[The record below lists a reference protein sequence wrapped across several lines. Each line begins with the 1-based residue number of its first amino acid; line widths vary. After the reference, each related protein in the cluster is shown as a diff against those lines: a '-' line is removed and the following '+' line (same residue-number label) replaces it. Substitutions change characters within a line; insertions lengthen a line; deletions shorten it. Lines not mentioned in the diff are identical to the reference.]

1 MKLGINIDHNKR
13 KVPATLRDAV
23 HEIEDLI
30 QWVNQQYRQHHSLK
44 RMQVVKLSNWV
55 RTLVMVPIVVKEN
68 QTVRGV
74 KMSEPL
80 MNIVK
85 IFVILFVC
93 LFVYNTAFGKTITME
108 VDGKEIIT
116 ITVAEEEPDCE

>member
-1 MKLGINIDHNKR
+1 MEL
-13 KVPATLRDAV
+13 
-23 HEIEDLI
+23 
-30 QWVNQQYRQHHSLK
+30 
-44 RMQVVKLSNWV
+44 
-55 RTLVMVPIVVKEN
+55 IVVKEN

-85 IFVILFVC
+85 IIIVLFVC

-116 ITVAEEEPDCE
+116 ITVAEEEKEQESEEEPDCE

>member
-1 MKLGINIDHNKR
+1 
-13 KVPATLRDAV
+13 
-23 HEIEDLI
+23 
-30 QWVNQQYRQHHSLK
+30 
-44 RMQVVKLSNWV
+44 
-55 RTLVMVPIVVKEN
+55 MVPIVVKEN

-74 KMSEPL
+74 KMSEPI

-116 ITVAEEEPDCE
+116 ITVAEEEKESETEEEPDCE

>member
-1 MKLGINIDHNKR
+1 
-13 KVPATLRDAV
+13 
-23 HEIEDLI
+23 
-30 QWVNQQYRQHHSLK
+30 
-44 RMQVVKLSNWV
+44 
-55 RTLVMVPIVVKEN
+55 MVPIVVKEN

-85 IFVILFVC
+85 ILVILFVC
-93 LFVYNTAFGKTITME
+93 LFVYNTAFGKTITMN

-116 ITVAEEEPDCE
+116 ITVSEENTEEEKEQESEEEPDCE

>member
-1 MKLGINIDHNKR
+1 
-13 KVPATLRDAV
+13 
-23 HEIEDLI
+23 
-30 QWVNQQYRQHHSLK
+30 
-44 RMQVVKLSNWV
+44 
-55 RTLVMVPIVVKEN
+55 MVPIVVKEN

-85 IFVILFVC
+85 IIVILFLC
-93 LFVYNTAFGKTITME
+93 LFVYDTAFGKTITME

-116 ITVAEEEPDCE
+116 ITVAEEEKESETEEEPDCE

>member
-1 MKLGINIDHNKR
+1 
-13 KVPATLRDAV
+13 
-23 HEIEDLI
+23 
-30 QWVNQQYRQHHSLK
+30 
-44 RMQVVKLSNWV
+44 
-55 RTLVMVPIVVKEN
+55 MVPIVVKEN

-85 IFVILFVC
+85 IIVILFVC

-116 ITVAEEEPDCE
+116 ITVAEEEKESETEEEPDCE

>member
-1 MKLGINIDHNKR
+1 
-13 KVPATLRDAV
+13 
-23 HEIEDLI
+23 
-30 QWVNQQYRQHHSLK
+30 
-44 RMQVVKLSNWV
+44 
-55 RTLVMVPIVVKEN
+55 
-68 QTVRGV
+68 
-74 KMSEPL
+74 

-116 ITVAEEEPDCE
+116 ITVAEEEKEQETEEEPDCE

>member
-1 MKLGINIDHNKR
+1 
-13 KVPATLRDAV
+13 
-23 HEIEDLI
+23 
-30 QWVNQQYRQHHSLK
+30 
-44 RMQVVKLSNWV
+44 
-55 RTLVMVPIVVKEN
+55 MVPIVVKEN

-116 ITVAEEEPDCE
+116 ITVAEEEKEVETEEEPDCE

>member
-1 MKLGINIDHNKR
+1 
-13 KVPATLRDAV
+13 
-23 HEIEDLI
+23 
-30 QWVNQQYRQHHSLK
+30 
-44 RMQVVKLSNWV
+44 
-55 RTLVMVPIVVKEN
+55 MVPIVVKEN

-80 MNIVK
+80 MNLVK

-116 ITVAEEEPDCE
+116 TTVAEEEKESETEEEPDCE

>member
-1 MKLGINIDHNKR
+1 
-13 KVPATLRDAV
+13 
-23 HEIEDLI
+23 
-30 QWVNQQYRQHHSLK
+30 
-44 RMQVVKLSNWV
+44 
-55 RTLVMVPIVVKEN
+55 MVPIVVKEN

-85 IFVILFVC
+85 IIIVLFVC

-116 ITVAEEEPDCE
+116 ITVAEEEKEPETEEEPDCE

>member
-1 MKLGINIDHNKR
+1 MEL
-13 KVPATLRDAV
+13 
-23 HEIEDLI
+23 
-30 QWVNQQYRQHHSLK
+30 
-44 RMQVVKLSNWV
+44 
-55 RTLVMVPIVVKEN
+55 IVVKEN

-85 IFVILFVC
+85 IIVILFVC

-116 ITVAEEEPDCE
+116 ITVAEEEKEQETEEEPDCE

>member
-1 MKLGINIDHNKR
+1 
-13 KVPATLRDAV
+13 
-23 HEIEDLI
+23 
-30 QWVNQQYRQHHSLK
+30 
-44 RMQVVKLSNWV
+44 
-55 RTLVMVPIVVKEN
+55 MVPIVVKEN

-80 MNIVK
+80 MNIIK

-116 ITVAEEEPDCE
+116 ITVAEEETEEEPDCE

>member
-1 MKLGINIDHNKR
+1 
-13 KVPATLRDAV
+13 
-23 HEIEDLI
+23 
-30 QWVNQQYRQHHSLK
+30 
-44 RMQVVKLSNWV
+44 
-55 RTLVMVPIVVKEN
+55 MVPIVVKEN

-116 ITVAEEEPDCE
+116 ITVAEEEKESESEEEPDCE

>member
-1 MKLGINIDHNKR
+1 MEL
-13 KVPATLRDAV
+13 
-23 HEIEDLI
+23 
-30 QWVNQQYRQHHSLK
+30 
-44 RMQVVKLSNWV
+44 
-55 RTLVMVPIVVKEN
+55 IVVKEN

-85 IFVILFVC
+85 ILVILFVC
-93 LFVYNTAFGKTITME
+93 LFVYNTAFGKTITMN

-116 ITVAEEEPDCE
+116 ITVSEENTEEEKEQESEEEPDCE